1 MLQANIYV
9 TLKKEV
15 LDPQGEAVSRSLQ
28 VLGYQGVQEVRIG
41 KLIQIILDSDDPEA
55 ASRQLEEMS
64 DKLLANP
71 VIEDF
76 RVEIVAGE

>member
-1 MLQANIYV
+1 MIRANIYV
-9 TLKKEV
+9 TLKKGV

-28 VLGYQGVQEVRIG
+28 VMGYQGVQEVRIG
-41 KLIQIILDSDDPEA
+41 KFIQIVLDSDDPEVA
-55 ASRQLEEMS
+55 GRQLEEMS

-76 RVEIVAGE
+76 RIEIVAGE